1 MKLALKVTPR
11 ASRNAIEGMTNG
23 RLTVRVTAPPVDSA
37 ANDAVISLVAK
48 ALGIA
53 RSRITLTHGAASRN
67 KTIEI
72 SGVEPAEALSKLRI
86 S

>member
-1 MKLALKVTPR
+1 MKLDIKVTPR
-11 ASRNAIEGMTNG
+11 ASRNAIESMTNG
-23 RLTVRVTAPPVDSA
+23 RLVIRVTAPPVDSA
-37 ANDAVISLVAK
+37 ANDAVINLVAK

-67 KTIEI
+67 KTIDI
-72 SGVEPAEALSKLRI
+72 TGVEPAEVLSKLRI